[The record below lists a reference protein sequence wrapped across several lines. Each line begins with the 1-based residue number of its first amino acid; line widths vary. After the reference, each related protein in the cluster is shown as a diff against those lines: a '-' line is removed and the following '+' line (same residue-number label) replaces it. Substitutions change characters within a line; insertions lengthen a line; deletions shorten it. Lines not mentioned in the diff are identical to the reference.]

1 MTLGLSTAGVIGLG
15 LIGGSVARDLAAL
28 GFEVSAFDAD
38 SNQLSLATRDQVVQH
53 RLDSSFEG
61 LRGLDIVVIAVPVD
75 RALQVL
81 RDAAPYL
88 GDTRLIT
95 DVGSTKAAI
104 VNLAE
109 ELGLGAQFVGAHP
122 MAGDHRS
129 GWNASRAGLFI
140 DAPLYLCPT
149 PSSSTE
155 SMKLS
160 HELWEALGARPI
172 VMDAKEHDV
181 RLAWTS
187 HLPHMIAV
195 TLGLTLGEGNVKRD
209 DLGPGGRD
217 MTRIAGSSP
226 EMWTAIAVDNAE
238 EIDRALA
245 VAERQIAHARAAL
258 QSRDEGAL
266 RSWFQAGRA
275 WFDQ

>member
-15 LIGGSVARDLAAL
+15 LIGGSVARDLAAV
-28 GFEVSAFDAD
+28 GFRVSAFDAD
-38 SNQLSLATRDQVVQH
+38 STQLSLATGDRVVQH
-53 RLDSSFEG
+53 QLDSSFEG

-81 RDAAPYL
+81 RDAAPFL

-95 DVGSTKAAI
+95 DVGSTKAGI

-109 ELGLGAQFVGAHP
+109 ELGLGAQFVVAHP

-129 GWNASRAGLFI
+129 GWNASRAGLFV

-149 PSSSTE
+149 PSSSADA
-155 SMKLS
+155 MQLS

-195 TLGLTLGEGNVKRD
+195 TLGLTLGAGNVKRD

-226 EMWTAIAVDNAE
+226 EMWTAIAVDNAS

-245 VAERQIAHARAAL
+245 VAEREIAHARMAL
-258 QSRDEGAL
+258 QHGDEEEL
-266 RSWFQAGRA
+266 RRWFQAGRD
-275 WFDQ
+275 WFNR